1 MVEKI
6 KQFNDEVNELKQF
19 FITEMVKTGDL
30 EDMPEGLIIVMKR
43 MFKLMDTAMEVTTEM
58 GKSLD
63 SMNDKLDLLLA
74 RKEES

>member
-1 MVEKI
+1 MVKKI

-19 FITEMVKTGDL
+19 FITEMVKTGGL
-30 EDMPEGLIIVMKR
+30 EDMPEELIIVMKR

-58 GKSLD
+58 GESLD